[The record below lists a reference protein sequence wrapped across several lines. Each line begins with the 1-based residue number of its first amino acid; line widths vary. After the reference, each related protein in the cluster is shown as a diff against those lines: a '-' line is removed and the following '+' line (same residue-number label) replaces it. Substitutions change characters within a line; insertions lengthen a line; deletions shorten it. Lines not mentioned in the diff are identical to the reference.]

1 MKKMIS
7 VVAPFYNEAGNVAEF
22 FRRVFAVASTLPD
35 YRFEVIAVNDGS
47 RDDTWRE
54 LLAARKIYP
63 DVHLLDFS
71 RNFGK
76 EAALTAGL
84 DHASGDAVVPIDT
97 DLQHPPEL
105 IGEMVAQWEKG
116 AEVVLA
122 QRTHRHSDGLLQKLS
137 ATFFYRFNNW
147 ISDVHVPPDVG
158 DFRLM
163 DKAVVA
169 ALRQLPEQ
177 NRFMKGLFA
186 WVGFRSVTIPY
197 SPVERLTGQSSFN
210 FWKLWNF
217 ALEGI
222 TSFSTAPL
230 RIWTY
235 LGASVSALAL
245 LYAAVV
251 VVKTL
256 VFGVDV
262 PGYASLMAGG
272 LFLGGVQLI
281 GIGVLGEYVGRIY
294 NEVKRRPVYVV
305 REEHR
310 PEHAKQTVRAARAH
324 G

>member
-1 MKKMIS
+1 MKKLIS
-7 VVAPFYNEAGNVAEF
+7 VVAPFHNEAEGAAEF
-22 FRRVFAVASTLPD
+22 FRRVYAVAATLPD
-35 YRFEVIAVNDGS
+35 YRFEVVAINDGS
-47 RDDTWRE
+47 RDETWRE
-54 LLAARKIYP
+54 LLAAREIHP
-63 DVHLLDFS
+63 NVHLIDFS

-84 DHASGDAVVPIDT
+84 DRAEGDAVIPIDT

-105 IGEMVAQWEKG
+105 IVQMIEQWEQG

-122 QRTHRHSDGLLQKLS
+122 QRTHRHSDGRLQKLS
-137 ATFFYRFNNW
+137 ATFFYRFHNM
-147 ISDVHVPPDVG
+147 ISDVRVPPDAG

-186 WVGFRSVTIPY
+186 WVGFHTVSVPY
-197 SPVERLTGQSSFN
+197 DHAVREKGQSSFN

-235 LGASVSALAL
+235 LGASVSVVAL
-245 LYAAVV
+245 LYAGAV

-256 VFGVDV
+256 VFGIDV
-262 PGYASLMAGG
+262 PGYASLMVGG

-310 PEHAKQTVRAARAH
+310 PEHANSRARAL